1 MGLLMT
7 KIWIPGKGEHDIR
20 VWRVD
25 KAVREYNERLMFGR
39 NEETGDWCV
48 FIKAPHPQDPIAV
61 LGFGDEIPEPD
72 AAIKRLYEADT
83 LRHGDKILNTILR
96 EQADY
101 KKQLEYASSQ
111 ASEESA
117 EVIEHMMRMR
127 GDSPVIKSFSKEV
140 KRGSD

>member
-1 MGLLMT
+1 MT

-25 KAVREYNERLMFGR
+25 KAVSEYNERLMFGR
-39 NEETGDWCV
+39 NEDTGDWCV
-48 FIKAPHPQDPIAV
+48 FIKAPHPQDPIPV
-61 LGFGDEIPEPD
+61 LGFGGEIPEPD

-83 LRHGDKILNTILR
+83 LRHGDKILNNILR
-96 EQADY
+96 EQAEY
-101 KKQLEYASSQ
+101 KRQLEYASSQ
-111 ASEESA
+111 AAEESA

-140 KRGSD
+140 KRESD